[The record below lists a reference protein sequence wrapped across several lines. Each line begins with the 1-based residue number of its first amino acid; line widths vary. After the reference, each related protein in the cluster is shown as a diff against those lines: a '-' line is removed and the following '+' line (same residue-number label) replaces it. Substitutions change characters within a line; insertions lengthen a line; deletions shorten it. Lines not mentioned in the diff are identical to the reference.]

1 MHEQLLN
8 DDALIPPRQLD
19 KARRSIAATENA
31 PHTVHKT
38 HGRKCSVR
46 SMTDP
51 KLERVFSY
59 PFGDIY
65 NNYVAKVERTNRTRG
80 ELDDVLG
87 WFTGLSPDQLAAA
100 GEQTLRE
107 FFEHTAQLPASAELI
122 TGSVCGVK
130 VQEVDDPLMRKI
142 RMMDKLVDE
151 LAKGKALEKVKR
163 G

>member
-1 MHEQLLN
+1 
-8 DDALIPPRQLD
+8 
-19 KARRSIAATENA
+19 
-31 PHTVHKT
+31 
-38 HGRKCSVR
+38 
-46 SMTDP
+46 MTDP
-51 KLERVFSY
+51 KLERVFAY

-65 NNYVAKVERTNRTRG
+65 NNYAAKVERKGRIRG

-87 WFTGLSPDQLAAA
+87 WFTGLSPDQLTAA